1 MQSSLSVVDSANT
14 DMSFALR
21 TRPDGCDDCC
31 HMDVI
36 SAMGMGEMRGI
47 ASVKRDIFRIDP
59 HHLIWVHGGCTDMTL
74 SCPPLIS

>member
-1 MQSSLSVVDSANT
+1 
-14 DMSFALR
+14 
-21 TRPDGCDDCC
+21 
-31 HMDVI
+31 MDVI